1 MSNIIKLKIGFIGG
15 GKMAEAI
22 IKGLK
27 DSGAR
32 NITVSD
38 RAAKRKKYL
47 KSEYKVKTAKNN
59 KEVVTSSDAIVLA
72 VKPADIKKV
81 CGEIKE
87 GVERNKMFISVAAG
101 IASAFIRYQLGTDRV
116 VRVMPNTPAFVGK
129 GMTVIATSPRT
140 TKKDINT
147 TEKIFTNVGD
157 VLVMDEK
164 NIDAVTAIS
173 GSGPAFVS
181 LFVESLVDGAVR
193 MGIQRNDALKL
204 ALKTVDGSVAMLENG
219 LSTAKLKHM
228 VTSPGGTTA
237 EGLFV
242 LEREGFK
249 GLVVDAVE
257 SARERASE
265 LAHQIEESSE

>member
-1 MSNIIKLKIGFIGG
+1 MSSLNKLKIGFIGG

-22 IKGLK
+22 IKGLE

-32 NITVSD
+32 NLTVFD
-38 RAAKRKKYL
+38 RAVSRKNYL
-47 KSEYKVKTAKNN
+47 KSKYKIKVERNN
-59 KEVVTSSDAIVLA
+59 KDVVTNSDVIILA
-72 VKPADIKKV
+72 VKPGDIKGV
-81 CGEIKE
+81 CDEMRE
-87 GVERNKMFISVAAG
+87 SVTRNKTFISVAAG
-101 IASAFIRYQLGTDRV
+101 TASAFIRYQLGTDRV

-147 TEKIFTNVGD
+147 TEKIFTVVGD
-157 VLVMDEK
+157 VIVMDEK
-164 NIDAVTAIS
+164 HIDAVTAIS

-181 LFVESLVDGAVR
+181 LFIESLVDGAVR
-193 MGIQRNDALKL
+193 MGIQRNDALTL
-204 ALKTVDGSVAMLENG
+204 ALKTVEGSVAMLEDG
-219 LSTAKLKHM
+219 LSTAKLRHM

-257 SARERASE
+257 SAREKASE
-265 LAHQIEESSE
+265 IAAQATEFD

>member
-1 MSNIIKLKIGFIGG
+1 MSSLNKLKIGFIGG

-27 DSGAR
+27 DSGAK
-32 NITVSD
+32 NVAVSD
-38 RAAKRKKYL
+38 RAASRKNYL
-47 KSEYKVKTAKNN
+47 KSKYKIKVERSN
-59 KEVVTSSDAIVLA
+59 KDLVASSDIIILA
-72 VKPADIKKV
+72 VKPGDIKGV
-81 CGEIKE
+81 CGEITE
-87 GVERNKMFISVAAG
+87 SVTRNKIFISVAAG
-101 IASAFIRYQLGTDRV
+101 IASAFIRYQVGTDRV

-140 TKKDINT
+140 TKKDIST
-147 TEKIFTNVGD
+147 AELIFTSVGE
-157 VLVMDEK
+157 VIVMDEK
-164 NIDAVTAIS
+164 HIDAVTAIS

-181 LFVESLVDGAVR
+181 LFIESLVDGAVR
-193 MGIQRNDALKL
+193 MGIQRSDALTL
-204 ALKTVDGSVAMLENG
+204 ALKTVEGSVAMLEDG
-219 LSTAKLKHM
+219 LSTSKLRHM

-242 LEREGFK
+242 LERDGFK

-265 LAHQIEESSE
+265 LSHQVEEAS